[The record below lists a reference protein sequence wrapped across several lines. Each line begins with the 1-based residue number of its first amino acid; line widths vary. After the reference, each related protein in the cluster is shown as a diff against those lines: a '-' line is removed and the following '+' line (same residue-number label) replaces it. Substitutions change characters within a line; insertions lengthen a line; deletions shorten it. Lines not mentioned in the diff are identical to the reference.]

1 MGRLSP
7 IVHVWFSCEM
17 VSVAG
22 ALQGQQNKQDP
33 PQSTAMCSRPFLGIA
48 VAMRVCWYQ
57 LAGADFN
64 TRVTFQVWKKIWTD
78 PDWLKIDDSG
88 HGAGNMK
95 TRLEL
100 YEALLAFL
108 DQHLR

>member
-1 MGRLSP
+1 MSDAPRSAGAGDMGRLSP

-48 VAMRVCWYQ
+48 VGVVDVYR
-57 LAGADFN
+57 
-64 TRVTFQVWKKIWTD
+64 
-78 PDWLKIDDSG
+78 
-88 HGAGNMK
+88 
-95 TRLEL
+95 
-100 YEALLAFL
+100 
-108 DQHLR
+108 